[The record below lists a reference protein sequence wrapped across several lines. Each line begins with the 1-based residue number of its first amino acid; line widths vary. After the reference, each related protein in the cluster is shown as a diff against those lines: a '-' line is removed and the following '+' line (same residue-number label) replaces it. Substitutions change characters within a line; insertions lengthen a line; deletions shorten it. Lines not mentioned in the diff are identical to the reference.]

1 MLRTHLTDSKQQAA
15 VIDATSAS
23 GRTSTA
29 SWWRA
34 RAGSTRSS
42 SSSAAAAV
50 ASCEEALAEFESEAL
65 SAELTNACPTPTP
78 DCTRSKG
85 ATTDGPLLRSRPR
98 DPRARTRNSR
108 LGFVY
113 LRTEWLFVWNP
124 GGWLRRMV
132 LSGEWVADG

>member
-1 MLRTHLTDSKQQAA
+1 VCLLPAAPKNTRAAARVVTRLREEGGHGEMLRTHLTDSKQQAA

-65 SAELTNACPTPTP
+65 SAELDERMP
-78 DCTRSKG
+78 DTH
-85 ATTDGPLLRSRPR
+85 
-98 DPRARTRNSR
+98 
-108 LGFVY
+108 
-113 LRTEWLFVWNP
+113 P
-124 GGWLRRMV
+124 GLHAVEG
-132 LSGEWVADG
+132 GND